1 MRLRFV
7 LLLLLSVCILNAQS
21 NDGWAFKNEKEGV
34 KVYYKNTSNI
44 QEIKLISS
52 IQSTLSGMM
61 QLFSEV
67 DHYPR
72 WGYKLSESRLLKKVS
87 PTEMYYYS
95 RIDFPWPLS
104 DRDIIMHSKM
114 VQDPVT
120 KKVVSTSVAVPDFI
134 PTVKDVVRIRTAN
147 TVWTIFPGVGGWLYS
162 EYYIYSDPGGSL
174 PAWLINMAI
183 DVGPRETVK
192 NIRNILR
199 DPKYQNA
206 KLPYIKE

>member
-1 MRLRFV
+1 V
-7 LLLLLSVCILNAQS
+7 I
-21 NDGWAFKNEKEGV
+21 
-34 KVYYKNTSNI
+34 
-44 QEIKLISS
+44 
-52 IQSTLSGMM
+52 
-61 QLFSEV
+61 
-67 DHYPR
+67 
-72 WGYKLSESRLLKKVS
+72 ESRLLKRVS
-87 PTEMYYYS
+87 STEMYYYS

-120 KKVVSTSVAVPDFI
+120 KKVVSTSVAMPDYI

-147 TVWTIFPGVGGWLYS
+147 TVWTVFPGVGGWLYS